1 MNYEEA
7 LVNKRDQIASSDGS
21 LNEENTFIVP
31 EIREEADA
39 FIQIIVR
46 CIVRYSDPLCKD
58 CSSNGK
64 FAVWINK

>member
-7 LVNKRDQIASSDGS
+7 LINKRDQIASSDGS

-46 CIVRYSDPLCKD
+46 GIVKYSDPLCKD
-58 CSSNGK
+58 YSSNGK
-64 FAVWINK
+64 FTVWIKR